1 MKIVHTK
8 DHYNYLRKSY
18 KAKVAGYKAKDLYCV
33 PKLSTKT
40 DKGRWL
46 NAFAKLFFGDK
57 HNYNLDGK
65 NVIKLKNA
73 KFRINND
80 LNVMVGFFKNL
91 KKLKSDN
98 FVGEYFNSH
107 LLQNMKETA

>member
-8 DHYNYLRKSY
+8 DHYNYLKKS
-18 KAKVAGYKAKDLYCV
+18 YKAKDLYCV
-33 PKLSTKT
+33 PQLSTKT

-107 LLQNMKETA
+107 LLQNMKEAA